1 MPARGLTDGVCL
13 AEMAAQH
20 VGGVTVLTKLQFQQ
34 IHLYLAVLDK
44 QAMFYHLRMRVQGK
58 ECWSH
63 TGTVWEATCL
73 ISDKRQSLYDNEC
86 EL

>member
-34 IHLYLAVLDK
+34 IYLHLAVLDK
-44 QAMFYHLRMRVQGK
+44 QAMFYHLRTRARVK
-58 ECWSH
+58 EHWSH
-63 TGTVWEATCL
+63 TGTVWG
-73 ISDKRQSLYDNEC
+73 SNMPHQRQKAESM
-86 EL
+86 

>member
-34 IHLYLAVLDK
+34 IDLHLAVLDK
-44 QAMFYHLRMRVQGK
+44 QAMFYHLQTRARVK
-58 ECWSH
+58 ERWPH
-63 TGTVWEATCL
+63 TGQSGEATWL
-73 ISDKRQSLYDNEC
+73 ISDKRQSIYDNEC